1 MDRLKRQTKA
11 AIKRAGNLC
20 TTPKG
25 RKIEQ
30 APYKLA
36 SMTFCINVLY
46 FAQYIGEVGLASEKR
61 RGKLPISGSEGVG
74 PSSGRARASMAAL
87 SPHRLTQS
95 ISLKK
100 LFWQFKRV
108 ELRFFG
114 RFVDIQPGCPCSR
127 HKQRAYSA
135 SRVSCKNS
143 ETPSGRSCPSRGAR
157 SRCGSLFLI
166 NSVCQTFF
174 FGFGFGLSDA

>member
-1 MDRLKRQTKA
+1 
-11 AIKRAGNLC
+11 
-20 TTPKG
+20 
-25 RKIEQ
+25 
-30 APYKLA
+30 
-36 SMTFCINVLY
+36 MTFCFNALY
-46 FAQYIGEVGLASEKR
+46 FAAAQYIGQVGLALEKR

-87 SPHRLTQS
+87 SPQRLTQS

-143 ETPSGRSCPSRGAR
+143 ETPSGRSCPSRGAT
-157 SRCGSLFLI
+157 SRCGSLSLI
-166 NSVCQTFF
+166 ILDCQCPVSMLFPH
-174 FGFGFGLSDA
+174 LPH

>member
-1 MDRLKRQTKA
+1 M
-11 AIKRAGNLC
+11 
-20 TTPKG
+20 
-25 RKIEQ
+25 
-30 APYKLA
+30 
-36 SMTFCINVLY
+36 
-46 FAQYIGEVGLASEKR
+46 
-61 RGKLPISGSEGVG
+61 G

-143 ETPSGRSCPSRGAR
+143 ETPSGRSFPSRGAA
-157 SRCGSLFLI
+157 SRYGSLFLKPRVTTMMMVMKTMVMWTMLLQPLRKI
-166 NSVCQTFF
+166 FNFSPLAPISPSPLVID
-174 FGFGFGLSDA
+174 LPIRKV